1 MGGGDLPEIL
11 IFLIVPKKWGG
22 GGYTQT
28 SIFICKIFKKYGR
41 GSPPHPDAMCLSIS
55 VIETLFDYKIAIICI
70 IKEHKSYFKINALSA
85 FV

>member
-1 MGGGDLPEIL
+1 MGRGGGTPKLQFLYVKFLKSMGGAA
-11 IFLIVPKKWGG
+11 
-22 GGYTQT
+22 
-28 SIFICKIFKKYGR
+28 
-41 GSPPHPDAMCLSIS
+41 PPHPDAMCLSIS

>member
-11 IFLIVPKKWGG
+11 IFFIVPKNGG
-22 GGYTQT
+22 DTPKLQFLYVKFLKSMGGAV
-28 SIFICKIFKKYGR
+28 
-41 GSPPHPDAMCLSIS
+41 PNAMCLSKS